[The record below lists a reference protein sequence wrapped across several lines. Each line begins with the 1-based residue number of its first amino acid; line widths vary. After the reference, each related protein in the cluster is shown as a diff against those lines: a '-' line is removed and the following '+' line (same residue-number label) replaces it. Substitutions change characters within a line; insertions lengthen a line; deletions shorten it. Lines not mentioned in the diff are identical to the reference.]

1 MPAFCAG
8 NSHPGSPSADIEL
21 CVPTNATASSVR
33 PHNAAL
39 PLHLPTR
46 TGSASVA
53 LSENASAPT
62 ATRSAPAPTTTRRG
76 ENLGAE
82 PDASAAAGDAAAP
95 REVAAPDDDALP

>member
-33 PHNAAL
+33 AHNAAL

-46 TGSASVA
+46 TGSA
-53 LSENASAPT
+53 
-62 ATRSAPAPTTTRRG
+62 
-76 ENLGAE
+76 
-82 PDASAAAGDAAAP
+82 
-95 REVAAPDDDALP
+95 